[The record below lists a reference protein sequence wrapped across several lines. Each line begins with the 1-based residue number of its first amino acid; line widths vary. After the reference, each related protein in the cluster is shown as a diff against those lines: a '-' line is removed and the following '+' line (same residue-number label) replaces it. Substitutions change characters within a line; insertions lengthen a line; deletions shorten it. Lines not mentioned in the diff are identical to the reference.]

1 MSGIND
7 SDALQDQFTAERE
20 DALKR
25 LDHFIND
32 EKDYYVIYQK
42 ANQSAKRELK
52 FNHVKKL
59 IENKYAIA
67 MHNEDFN
74 DAIRYYNGEE
84 IILEENEIF
93 EVRIID
99 PDEYDFVVYTD

>member
-1 MSGIND
+1 MSEIND
-7 SDALQDQFTAERE
+7 SEALQDQFTTDRQ
-20 DALKR
+20 DALKH

-42 ANQSAKRELK
+42 ASQSAKRELK
-52 FNHVKKL
+52 FNQVKKL
-59 IENKYAIA
+59 HDNKYAIA